1 MRSISIESS
10 TPFTPRSPV
19 EQGWGCLYAAP
30 LSMLMGASCGRKR
43 TNLAAPY
50 LSSPCRRRKRTH
62 EFPSIGVRGCRAE
75 RRAGGP
81 AVPLHLER
89 AIVLRQQS
97 PAVPAVGVVSAP
109 DALQKGEPEVAV
121 LDDRVARAALRR
133 LAGGPLQDVQ
143 FTLLDL

>member
-1 MRSISIESS
+1 MNSLQSA
-10 TPFTPRSPV
+10 
-19 EQGWGCLYAAP
+19 YAAAEP
-30 LSMLMGASCGRKR
+30 NAEP
-43 TNLAAPY
+43 A
-50 LSSPCRRRKRTH
+50 
-62 EFPSIGVRGCRAE
+62 RARQE
-75 RRAGGP
+75 PPPVLLDDLHRAGGP

-121 LDDRVARAALRR
+121 LDERVARAALRR

-143 FTLLDL
+143 FTLLDLPGQAA